1 MHAQG
6 SPLDVRDSEGH
17 TPGQLFH
24 EDTPPAAV
32 AAVERLLQAALAA
45 AAAAAA
51 GAQPDKARHS
61 NSTTSAAAATATGS
75 GSINSSSGGSSG
87 AAGGRLQQAQEAAV
101 RLREVVAGRGHAGRF
116 NSTQVTLSMIS
127 GRIALHTCTLK
138 CACYMCAWHMNK
150 VECSVVVNCTVA
162 LDSAGTV
169 SRMCVLPCGVVCVA
183 QAPDQ
188 TWYCLHG
195 LLAYAGGICC
205 KRSGSAKSITTRSH

>member
-32 AAVERLLQAALAA
+32 AAVESLLQSAL

-51 GAQPDKARHS
+51 GAQSDKARHS
-61 NSTTSAAAATATGS
+61 NITAAATATATGS

-101 RLREVVAGRGHAGRF
+101 RLKEVVAGRGHAGRF
-116 NSTQVTLSMIS
+116 NSTQVTHRTNI
-127 GRIALHTCTLK
+127 G
-138 CACYMCAWHMNK
+138 
-150 VECSVVVNCTVA
+150 
-162 LDSAGTV
+162 
-169 SRMCVLPCGVVCVA
+169 
-183 QAPDQ
+183 
-188 TWYCLHG
+188 
-195 LLAYAGGICC
+195 
-205 KRSGSAKSITTRSH
+205 